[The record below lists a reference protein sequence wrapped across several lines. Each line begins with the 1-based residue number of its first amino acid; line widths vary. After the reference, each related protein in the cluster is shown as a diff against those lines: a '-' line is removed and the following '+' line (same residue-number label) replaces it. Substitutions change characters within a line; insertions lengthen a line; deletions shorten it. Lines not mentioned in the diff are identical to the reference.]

1 MREKILEALKD
12 ETKGQDINTINSKI
26 QLKGVEGVKEL
37 EATLA
42 ELVKEGIVHM
52 SKNHEYL
59 LMSNTKSLRVGVL
72 KINKMVMDLL
82 NVNQNQYLFIMM
94 IY

>member
-37 EATLA
+37 EAALA
-42 ELVKEGIVHM
+42 ELVKEGVVHM

-59 LMSNTKSLRVGVL
+59 LMSNTKSLRVGIL
-72 KINKMVMDLL
+72 KINKNGNGFVECEPEP
-82 NVNQNQYLFIMM
+82 VSICP
-94 IY
+94 

>member
-72 KINKMVMDLL
+72 KMLWHSLEGQFLWKSWTD
-82 NVNQNQYLFIMM
+82 
-94 IY
+94 